1 MRKTIRRYD
10 KKMNEKI
17 VLAFYPPRGDVEIR
31 QINMLE
37 LETKS
42 CYIYLNYFHEFCARL
57 KFNLVSDMH
66 PFKHSVVESR
76 MVAFRIIPQRSDT
89 SGP

>member
-1 MRKTIRRYD
+1 MRKTIRSYN

-17 VLAFYPPRGDVEIR
+17 VLAFYPPRGDVGIR

-42 CYIYLNYFHEFCARL
+42 CCIHFHEFCARL
-57 KFNLVSDMH
+57 QFNLVSDMH
-66 PFKHSVVESR
+66 PLWKAVW
-76 MVAFRIIPQRSDT
+76 
-89 SGP
+89 